1 MIRVFGTVEE
11 AIASKDRRAYLLG
24 DEGPLKI
31 MKYGGEQYP
40 VEFSTITATE
50 KVSAAPTINKGIKVT
65 RIAYPSKELVEK
77 AMAIFRAAYERFGT
91 EMCVVLKWMKD
102 EKGKPARY
110 AIDRPEYA
118 LVSGA
123 HVRHVYRS
131 ARMGIMHSHPT
142 FSGVPSGIDDSNE
155 ECVPGVY
162 MVIGDIKSSKPSIT
176 FSVCGDGFRQKE
188 DYPYKEFDP
197 PVLTKEE
204 SDWWLENV
212 MTQSEADGK
221 KDGWYIKDQQSRVV
235 FWFAT
240 EEEAKAVAGEE
251 YEVVKVPSYTVYTP
265 YTPGKYSGYGDS
277 GWEGEYEA
285 AYRAYNAEWQRL
297 VPASSDSLAVSAPE
311 SENSHAHLLNYS
323 RNGKRRNK
331 RNRGPTISFSIQKD
345 KPGEWVELALR
356 MRNLLGSE
364 DRETRQ
370 DFLGALLN
378 GIRPKPVVVTSGNNK
393 FKVPSYGPGFVQ
405 PQKPRLILLPSG
417 MPPREIQGD
426 GVVYYPEVPAQEE
439 AKKPERKEVVLP
451 GDEPAVSND
460 DTAVM
465 NATDIAE
472 AVEAADELIQ
482 TGEVKEDPV
491 EEATETLHQ
500 VQATWN
506 DLLRL
511 RGLPENSNGGN
522 VIEYFEMGRLTE
534 KETND
539 LLEAE
544 GDVFL
549 AQNFLAKAEEEARQ
563 MALAEEAEETATAG
577 LTEAEKTE
585 ECQIMSDLLRQRG
598 VIYSGDG
605 PTLRMERLDEDR
617 RRYNALGPG
626 QGDFVGE

>member
-1 MIRVFGTVEE
+1 MIKVFGSVEE
-11 AIASKDRRAYLLG
+11 AIASKDRRGYLLG
-24 DEGPLKI
+24 DEGPLKL

-77 AMAIFRAAYERFGT
+77 AMAIFRAAYDRFGT
-91 EMCVVLKWMKD
+91 EMCVILKWMPG
-102 EKGKPARY
+102 EAEKPARY

-142 FSGVPSGIDDSNE
+142 FSGVPSGIDDANE
-155 ECVPGVY
+155 EDVPGVY
-162 MVIGDIKSSKPSIT
+162 MVIGDIKSAKPSIT

-297 VPASSDSLAVSAPE
+297 VPASSDSPAVSAPE

-378 GIRPKPVVVTSGNNK
+378 GIRPKPVVVTSGNNR
-393 FKVPSYGPGFVQ
+393 VPAYGPAFVQ

-417 MPPREIQGD
+417 RPPMEIHKD
-426 GVVYYPEVPAQEE
+426 GATYYPEVATEE
-439 AKKPERKEVVLP
+439 EVVLP
-451 GDEPAVSND
+451 GDAPAVSND

-472 AVEAADELIQ
+472 AVAAADELVQ
-482 TGEVKEDPV
+482 TESV
-491 EEATETLHQ
+491 EEDTVEAAAENLQ
-500 VQATWN
+500 QAQLVWQST
-506 DLLRL
+506 LRL
-511 RGLPENSNGGN
+511 RGLPENSTGESIVDYHLGS
-522 VIEYFEMGRLTE
+522 LTE
-534 KETND
+534 KEANE
-539 LLEAE
+539 LLEAA
-544 GDVFL
+544 GNVFL
-549 AQNFLAKAEEEARQ
+549 AQNALALAEEEAIR
-563 MALAEEAEETATAG
+563 MEAAEAVGTAATG
-577 LTEAEKTE
+577 LTEAEKME

-605 PTLRMERLDEDR
+605 PVLRMARLDEDR